1 VPPPEQ
7 ERTAALLGRHFAADR
22 FDAGE
27 LDRRLDLAFAGA
39 VSDALE
45 GLPPLAAPPRPKRR
59 WGRRHGESDTAD
71 PAWMPTK
78 ERFIDPS
85 TQRVMRVWV
94 DPADHT
100 RHYVPEP
107 LASG

>member
-7 ERTAALLGRHFAADR
+7 ERVAAALGRHFAADR
-22 FDAGE
+22 LDAEE

-39 VSDALE
+39 VQDALA
-45 GLPPLAAPPRPKRR
+45 GLPPLAGTAAPKRR
-59 WGRRHGESDTAD
+59 WGRRHGESGAAD

-85 TQRVMRVWV
+85 TERVMRVWV

-100 RHYVPEP
+100 RHYVPER
-107 LASG
+107 

>member
-7 ERTAALLGRHFAADR
+7 ERAAALLGRHFAADR
-22 FDAGE
+22 LDADE
-27 LDRRLDLAFAGA
+27 LDRRLDLTFSG
-39 VSDALE
+39 ALE
-45 GLPPLAAPPRPKRR
+45 AALAGLPPLAAEPVKKRR
-59 WGRRHGESDTAD
+59 WGRRHGEADRAD
-71 PAWMPTK
+71 PAWMPTR

-107 LASG
+107 RA

>member
-1 VPPPEQ
+1 MPPPEQ
-7 ERTAALLGRHFAADR
+7 EQAAALLGRHFAADR
-22 FDAGE
+22 LDADE
-27 LDRRLDLAFAGA
+27 LDRRLDLAFAGELS
-39 VSDALE
+39 VALE
-45 GLPPLAAPPRPKRR
+45 GLPALTSPAPPRRR
-59 WGRRHGESDTAD
+59 WGRRHGESGAAETS
-71 PAWMPTK
+71 WMPTK

-107 LASG
+107 SA